1 MKKEI
6 DFEETRTVIMFT
18 EENNGKITNLVVKG
32 KESDILASVIVI
44 LTNISNSNGRKIS
57 ELAAII
63 YQGTLTL
70 EKSGLSQN
78 ERSKDYEN

>member
-6 DFEETRTVIMFT
+6 DFEEAKTAIMFT
-18 EENNGKITNLVVKG
+18 EVNGKITNIAVKG